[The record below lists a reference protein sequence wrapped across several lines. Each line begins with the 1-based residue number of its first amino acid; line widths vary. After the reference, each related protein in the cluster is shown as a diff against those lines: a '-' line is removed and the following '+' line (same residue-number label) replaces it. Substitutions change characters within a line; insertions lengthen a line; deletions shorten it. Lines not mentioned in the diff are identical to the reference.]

1 MTSYGYDRDYPRWHV
16 VVDAP
21 GLAGVTLTPETHGLA
36 DVEVIQGAA
45 VDQIGGAPLMEPT
58 VLRASIYDPH
68 RTFYPG
74 GSSMLTAPGATGSL
88 SLLDG
93 ASSHAYAAGRL
104 VSVDRDENDVIR
116 LEWAGPLQQLY
127 SMRGPDIPTAE
138 DYRTGVLPVNYLRL
152 LAVQAG
158 VSVLSVESQS
168 LRTLLPIPRGRAGVA
183 LYQDWSGQIVSE
195 SEELEVRGE
204 RLATIES
211 RKVRSQRY
219 TDLTVRLRNR
229 ETRVPRAR
237 MHADPWGVVNSGE
250 THLTVYAPEGE
261 LEYDV
266 GDGTAWAKPDPQDV
280 GQHKHDISLNLSG
293 SGSGTDSMG
302 GGVSLSVSVSGTAT
316 ASEETIALPDAL
328 AYQGKILIDA
338 VVPQIREHVE
348 TFRAQDAASIA
359 RYGRRE
365 AERPIRVSRVQTTPY
380 VPVGKDGASLTD
392 LEQAY
397 YLKLAQD
404 VIALRKSPTPVYEIE
419 HDLGNTEAEYNA
431 LLGRR
436 LLQREELRLRGAG
449 RVQGLVMRMHTRF
462 IRYGEVLQTVWYR
475 GPRS

>member
-1 MTSYGYDRDYPRWHV
+1 MTSYGYDRDYPRWV
-16 VVDAP
+16 VGLGAP
-21 GLAGVTLTPETHGLA
+21 GIAGIRLTPETHGLA

-58 VLRASIYDPH
+58 VLRASIYDPN

-74 GSSMLTAPGATGSL
+74 GSSMLTAPGATGGLALWTGQL
-88 SLLDG
+88 SE
-93 ASSHAYAAGRL
+93 HAYAGGHL

-116 LEWAGPLQQLY
+116 LEWAGPLRQLY

-138 DYRTGVLPVNYLRL
+138 DYRTGVLPVNYLQV
-152 LAVQAG
+152 LARQAG
-158 VSVLSVESQS
+158 VPVLSVESQF
-168 LRTLLPIPRGRAGVA
+168 LRTLLPIPRGRAGVE

-195 SEELEVRGE
+195 SDDQEVRSE
-204 RLATIES
+204 RLATIEG
-211 RKVRSQRY
+211 RKLRSQRY
-219 TDLTVRLRNR
+219 TDLAVRLRNR

-237 MHADPWGVVNSGE
+237 MHADPWGVVNGAE

-266 GDGTAWAKPDPQDV
+266 GDGTAWAKPTPKAV
-280 GQHKHDISLNLSG
+280 GAHSHDISL
-293 SGSGTDSMG
+293 
-302 GGVSLSVSVSGTAT
+302 SLSATGEGVSVSGTAS
-316 ASEETIALPDAL
+316 ASSETIDLPDAL

-348 TFRAQDAASIA
+348 TFRAEDAASIA

-404 VIALRKSPTPVYEIE
+404 VIALRKAPTPVYELE
-419 HDLGNTEAEYNA
+419 HDLGTTKAEYDA

-436 LLQREELRLRGAG
+436 LLQGEELRLRGAG